1 MPIHD
6 TWHFENSPVGTQLCV
21 GTYGSAYNGNT
32 IYNQYTGNPGQPVYA
47 SAINTFVVTSDNF
60 LTLTANSGG
69 QCGALYL
76 PLNVVQDWSVAT
88 QYWMGFRT
96 KLNASYGG
104 ATCYIAMI
112 ANNVSYGAF
121 TSLLTEAQMTAAG
134 LNTVGVEHYIEIF
147 MDRVALTYQVYAD
160 GALILS
166 GALTAANMASGAGML
181 SFGPITT
188 GLTAGGARGYRDF
201 YFLDVDA
208 TKTPTRLGPIRAK
221 AATIAAVAGSEWVA
235 NGAADVPTALGTAL
249 QNPPLMTPNAGSPAD
264 KQPLVLTLS
273 TTASDAQVKILGVQP
288 AASLYPNNQAGT
300 TVAVGFQ
307 DTIGNPLV
315 PAGSFSSAGAINQFN
330 QKLPMVTTGPNGQ
343 PWTAA
348 EINKSQMVL
357 TPQ

>member
-1 MPIHD
+1 MPLHD
-6 TWHFENSPVGTQLCV
+6 TWHFENAPIGTQMV
-21 GTYGSAYNGNT
+21 VSAYGGAYAGNT
-32 IYNQYTGNPGQPVYA
+32 IYNQYTGNVGQPVYA
-47 SAINTFVVTSDNF
+47 STISTIAVTADGF
-60 LTLTANSGG
+60 LTNTANSGG
-69 QCGALYL
+69 WAGALYV
-76 PLNVVQDWSVAT
+76 PLNVIQDWSVAT
-88 QYWMGFRT
+88 QYWFGFRT
-96 KLNASYGG
+96 KITVAGVAGVFITQPSNTNYSAYSTLLN
-104 ATCYIAMI
+104 
-112 ANNVSYGAF
+112 
-121 TSLLTEAQMTAAG
+121 EAQMTAAG
-134 LNTVGVEHYIEIF
+134 LSAVGVEHYIEVF
-147 MDRVALTYQVYAD
+147 MDRVALTYQIYVD
-160 GALILS
+160 GNMTWS
-166 GALTAANMASGAGML
+166 GALLGSNLASGAGLL
-181 SFGPITT
+181 SFGPI
-188 GLTAGGARGYRDF
+188 GSGNTAGSARAYRDF

-221 AATIAAVAGSEWVA
+221 AATITAVAGSEWVA

-249 QNPPLMTPNAGSPAD
+249 QNPPLMTPNAGSPND

-273 TTASDAQVKILGVQP
+273 TTAIDSQVRILGVQP
-288 AASLYPNNQAGT
+288 VASLYPNNQAGT